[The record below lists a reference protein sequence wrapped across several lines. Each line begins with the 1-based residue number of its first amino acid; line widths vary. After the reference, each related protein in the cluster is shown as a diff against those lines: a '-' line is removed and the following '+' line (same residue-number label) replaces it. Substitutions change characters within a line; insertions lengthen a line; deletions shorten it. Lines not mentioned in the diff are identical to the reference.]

1 MGSLVCVDGLGG
13 CGGRMLVGWYEG
25 LLVEGF
31 SWWRLRGARWGWA
44 GSCMGGRTWLDAEA
58 VEGGLVAG
66 GWRGMVSSTV
76 VAFGV
81 CCWDGMVVGVD
92 GWLLAGCWLRLR
104 RLLFRMGVAVGLWL
118 GVCGV
123 VGRLVGPWCWA
134 GELNTS
140 QCSAFQS
147 GWESAW
153 G

>member
-1 MGSLVCVDGLGG
+1 MGSLVCVGGLGG
-13 CGGRMLVGWYEG
+13 CGDRMLVGWYEG

-31 SWWRLRGARWGWA
+31 SWWRLRGARWEWA

-92 GWLLAGCWLRLR
+92 GWLLAGCWRVV
-104 RLLFRMGVAVGLWL
+104 VAVASVVSADGGGG
-118 GVCGV
+118 GVS
-123 VGRLVGPWCWA
+123 VGRLWC
-134 GELNTS
+134 
-140 QCSAFQS
+140 
-147 GWESAW
+147 GWETCWSM
-153 G
+153 GLGRGVPYFPV